1 MVMKAVPTVLHD
13 WKHASAAEAKREI
26 LEAAGDLTD
35 IEIFGAQLLIAPY
48 IRPEKTR
55 GGIITPGSAAREDE
69 FQGKVGLVLKVGP
82 TAFRKTTFKDDGGVD
97 RMGDEAQ
104 FGGRHPEVGDW
115 IFHDVKACF
124 QMHIRGK
131 GGKSGIAAR
140 LVYAADI
147 FGRLQD
153 LTPVV

>member
-1 MVMKAVPTVLHD
+1 MVQQAVPVVLHD
-13 WKHASAAEAKREI
+13 WKHESAADAKKEI
-26 LEAAGDLTD
+26 LAAAGDLSD
-35 IEIFGAQLLIAPY
+35 VEIFGAQLLIAPY

-55 GGIITPGSAAREDE
+55 GGIITPGSSAKEDE
-69 FQGKVGLVLKVGP
+69 WQSKVGLVLKVGP
-82 TAFRKTTFKDDGGVD
+82 TAFNAD
-97 RMGDEAQ
+97 RLEQFNGRAPEA
-104 FGGRHPEVGDW
+104 GDW

-124 QMHIRGK
+124 QMHVRGK
-131 GGKSGIAAR
+131 GAKTGVAAR

>member
-13 WKHASAAEAKREI
+13 WKHASAAEAKKEI

-82 TAFRKTTFKDDGGVD
+82 TAFHPD
-97 RMGDEAQ
+97 RLEQ
-104 FGGRHPEVGDW
+104 FGGRAPDVGDW

>member
-1 MVMKAVPTVLHD
+1 MIAAIPTVLHD
-13 WKHASAAEAKREI
+13 WRHASAAEAKKEI
-26 LEAAGDLTD
+26 LEAVGD
-35 IEIFGAQLLIAPY
+35 ISKVEIFGAQVLIAPY

-69 FQGKVGLVLKVGP
+69 WQSKVGLVLKVGP
-82 TAFRKTTFKDDGGVD
+82 TAFHAD
-97 RMGDEAQ
+97 RLEQ
-104 FGGRHPEVGDW
+104 FNGRAPDVGDW

-124 QMHIRGK
+124 QLHIRGT
-131 GGKSGIAAR
+131 GGKDGAAAR